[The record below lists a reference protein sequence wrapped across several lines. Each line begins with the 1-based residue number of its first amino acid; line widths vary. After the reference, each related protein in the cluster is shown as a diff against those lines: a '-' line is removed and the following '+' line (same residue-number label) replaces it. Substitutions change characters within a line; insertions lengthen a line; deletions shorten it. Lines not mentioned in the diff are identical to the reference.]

1 MQQIPAE
8 DLVFIDESGITTSM
22 TRLWARAPRG
32 KRALGRAPAG
42 RYERLTLLG
51 ALSLLGLSALMTIPA
66 FTNRSVFRAFVEQV
80 LVPTLRPGQVVIW
93 DNLPAHKY
101 PETEQAIRE
110 AGCRLLFLPRYSPEF
125 NPIEPCWSK
134 LKTLL
139 RTRAAR
145 TLESLQ
151 EAVTE
156 AMQNIS
162 AQDACGWFAHC
173 GYHSAP
179 E

>member
-1 MQQIPAE
+1 
-8 DLVFIDESGITTSM
+8 VDESGLTTSM
-22 TRLWARAPRG
+22 TRLYARAPRG

-51 ALSLLGLSALMTIPA
+51 ALTLEGLPALMSIRA
-66 FTNRSVFRAFVEQV
+66 FTDRAVFRAFVEEV
-80 LVPTLRPGQVVIW
+80 LVPVLRPGQVVVL

-101 PETEQAIRE
+101 PESAAAIHA

-134 LKTLL
+134 LKNEL
-139 RTRAAR
+139 RGRAAR

-151 EAVTE
+151 AAVAEVQSTITL
-156 AMQNIS
+156 QN
-162 AQDACGWFAHC
+162 AHGWFAHC
-173 GYHSAP
+173 GYRPAGKP
-179 E
+179 L